1 MILLLL
7 GCLSMHKI
15 STLSDYSS
23 QQEKEKNAA
32 KAIRVVQRST
42 LRPKTAE
49 KTTATTPRS
58 HNKSLEST
66 PLLYSGSQAATG
78 PARS

>member
-1 MILLLL
+1 MGQGEPMILLLL

-49 KTTATTPRS
+49 THIGRRVGA
-58 HNKSLEST
+58 
-66 PLLYSGSQAATG
+66 
-78 PARS
+78 